1 VSEQPT
7 ADHPHPWRAL
17 AGRSADASPA
27 LAVGAGSRTG
37 RRPADGAISWRTLH
51 DDATRVALAL
61 ADLGVT
67 GGDRVGV
74 VLPTGRELAACLF
87 AIGRIGAVAVLADP
101 RLGTRQL
108 DRALRR
114 AGLDRLIGTPA
125 AARAARV
132 RKWAPKRYVAGTPGD
147 KPFSTAQRRLLGLR
161 GSYPELVAHGE
172 ELLAGGATLPAE
184 PEPGAD
190 ALVVFHAS
198 GSARPSGVVYS
209 HATLAAMLDAARSV
223 LPFGPDRGVI
233 AAFSPAALLAL
244 GVGAPAVIPAAGR
257 SGRLDAGELAAAA
270 RRLPDAVLSLTPA
283 QVASVLETADGLDD
297 DERPAL
303 HTIGSVAV
311 GGAPVTVDELTRL
324 ANLLGTR
331 DVHAPYGLAG
341 ALPLTDIT
349 LDELIDA
356 EATRAPGSGTCVGR
370 PLPGVEIAVA
380 PHDPDAAP
388 APSADDLASE
398 AGVSGEVW
406 GSAPHIR
413 DRYLLPAAEQARAQ
427 MSAGWHRTGDTGHV
441 DAAGRLWLT
450 GRRGS
455 EITPPGSVLEPVAIE
470 LAARGVPGVAKAC
483 AVGVGPRGRQVLAVA
498 VEPTPAAR
506 GRGGSRGRPAGRPA
520 LAGPALASLVTRAVG
535 DVTDVAVGAVV
546 VLDPIPV
553 DVRYGSQVQ
562 REAVSAAIE
571 SLVTGHGRAGRRG
584 RTTLK
589 R

>member
-1 VSEQPT
+1 MSEQPT

-17 AGRSADASPA
+17 VGRSTDDSPA
-27 LAVGAGSRTG
+27 LTTGSGTRTG
-37 RRPADGAISWRTLH
+37 RGPADGPISWRTLH

-61 ADLGVT
+61 ADVGVT
-67 GGDRVGV
+67 AGDRVGV

-132 RKWAPKRYVAGTPGD
+132 RKWAPKRYVAGTPGG

-172 ELLAGGATLPAE
+172 ELLAGGASLPAE

-190 ALVVFHAS
+190 ALVVFHAT
-198 GSARPSGVVYS
+198 GSTRPSGVVYS
-209 HATLAAMLDAARSV
+209 HATLAAMLDAARRV

-233 AAFSPAALLAL
+233 AAFAPAALLAL
-244 GVGAPAVIPAAGR
+244 GAGAPAVIPAAGR

-270 RRLPDAVLSLTPA
+270 RRLPNAVLSLTPA
-283 QVASVLETADGLDD
+283 QVASVLESADALGDD
-297 DERPAL
+297 DRRAL
-303 HTIGSVAV
+303 LTIGSVAV
-311 GGAPVTVDELTRL
+311 GGAPVTVDELARL
-324 ANLLGTR
+324 SNLLGTR

-349 LDELIDA
+349 LDELIEA
-356 EATRAPGSGTCVGR
+356 ESTRAAGSGTCVGR
-370 PLPGVEIAVA
+370 PLPGVEIAIA

-388 APSADDLASE
+388 ARSADDLATE

-470 LAARGVPGVAKAC
+470 LAARGVRGVAKAC
-483 AVGVGPRGRQVLAVA
+483 AVGIGPRGRQVLAVA
-498 VEPTPAAR
+498 VEPTPAA
-506 GRGGSRGRPAGRPA
+506 
-520 LAGPALASLVTRAVG
+520 
-535 DVTDVAVGAVV
+535 
-546 VLDPIPV
+546 
-553 DVRYGSQVQ
+553 
-562 REAVSAAIE
+562 
-571 SLVTGHGRAGRRG
+571 
-584 RTTLK
+584 
-589 R
+589 